1 MRALNPTLAVA
12 ALSCLA
18 ILAAP
23 GLVRAQVTVPSPGE
37 DPPAAVSPGGAAE
50 EVIQSRCPTFSWS
63 ESGAA
68 EGYEL
73 VVYRL
78 EDEAAGPGGSPDESE
93 ADPAARVRLPA
104 GSTTWTPSLEG
115 CLDRGWSYG
124 WSVGAVGEAETVEW
138 SEASL
143 FRVSGT
149 PDAVEVEAALDTLE
163 RYLDETGD
171 GGGGEAGAD
180 PPAEGR
186 LAGSEAARAAGSHR
200 ELQSRALQATAD
212 GGGTVGEEPEP
223 AAASDRSEFDF
234 FVQGGSFAGGDVATG
249 GDFGYGSPRSYT
261 KWIGPYQFVSTELS
275 EGLFE
280 YSTEGSLHPTGS
292 TSFFLQAPVE
302 LPDGAEMTFVTCYFY
317 DNDPT
322 FAHDIQV
329 LRFNL
334 FSRPLT
340 STTSTSLADATGDTL
355 ATADP
360 SLQSVTSAVPSG
372 ESNPVDNSAYAYFLT
387 IQVTP
392 APASECTDECRFYGC
407 EIGYKT
413 RVLHPAG

>member
-1 MRALNPTLAVA
+1 MRAPNPTLAVA

-50 EVIQSRCPTFSWS
+50 EVIQSRCPTFSWT

-78 EDEAAGPGGSPDESE
+78 EDEATGPGGSPDESE

-104 GSTTWTPSLEG
+104 GSTTWTPSLER
-115 CLDRGWSYG
+115 CLDRGWSYA

-149 PDAVEVEAALDTLE
+149 PDALEVEAALDTLE
-163 RYLDETGD
+163 RYLDEAGD

-186 LAGSEAARAAGSHR
+186 LAGSEAARAAESHR
-200 ELQSRALQATAD
+200 ELQARALQAAAD
-212 GGGTVGEEPEP
+212 GDGTAGEEPEP

-234 FVQGGSFAGGDVATG
+234 FVQGGSFAGGDVVTG
-249 GDFGYGSPRSYT
+249 GDFGYGSPKSYT
-261 KWIGPYQFVSTELS
+261 KWIGPYHFVANEGVQ
-275 EGLFE
+275 GLFE
-280 YSTEGSLHPTGS
+280 YKHFGGYVHPVSDGDL
-292 TSFFLQAPVE
+292 FLAAPVE
-302 LPDGAEMTFVTCYFY
+302 LPEGAEITFVACAYY
-317 DNDPT
+317 DNDET
-322 FAHDIQV
+322 TDIQIF
-329 LRFNL
+329 RFDL
-334 FSRPLT
+334 YSRLVSST
-340 STTSTSLADATGDTL
+340 AVSTLAEATTSSSGDQDQVRMVVDDTIADDG
-355 ATADP
+355 
-360 SLQSVTSAVPSG
+360 
-372 ESNPVDNSAYAYFLT
+372 NPVENGIYDYFLWVQMLT
-387 IQVTP
+387 MSG
-392 APASECTDECRFYGC
+392 SECNDECRFYGC
-407 EIGYKT
+407 RIGYT
-413 RVLHPAG
+413 ASVLHPAG